1 LLKIQSCH
9 IINNDRSD
17 YNQTLREGLMAVEV
31 VRTKEEI
38 KSMFPCVINGEIFKN
53 QKSLSSRFK
62 LSTSTLQDRLKGG
75 WSLPEVVGLLERQRK
90 GKEEVVVNNITF
102 PSLSAA
108 SRAFGV
114 HHKVARSRI
123 KNPLCKW
130 SVEEGVEALFR
141 FKYLLERNDKK
152 PIIYRGQKYPNIANV
167 AKEVGISPALA
178 QHRYRLGKPFEQV
191 FSKLDSRYLSHDVWV
206 KNPFEV
212 EGIKYKSPYFAAK
225 ANGMSPRIL
234 WERIKDG
241 WDNESALGAPLTEQ
255 ELASVRNSNE
265 HS

>member
-1 LLKIQSCH
+1 
-9 IINNDRSD
+9 
-17 YNQTLREGLMAVEV
+17 MAIPT

-38 KSMFPCVINGEIFKN
+38 KNMFPCIINGEVFKN
-53 QKSLSSRFK
+53 QKALSSKFK

-75 WSLPEVVGLLERQRK
+75 WSLEESVGLLVHQKK
-90 GKEEVVVNNITF
+90 GKQDVIVNNITF

-114 HHKVARSRI
+114 NHKVARSRI
-123 KNPLCKW
+123 NNPLCKW
-130 SVEEGVEALFR
+130 SVEEGVEAVFR
-141 FKYLLERNDKK
+141 FKYLLKKNDKR
-152 PIIYRGQKYPNIANV
+152 PIVFRGKKFPNIAAA

-191 FSKLDSRYLSHDVWV
+191 FSKIDSRYLTHDVWV

-212 EGIKYKSPYFAAK
+212 KGIRYASPYFAAK
-225 ANGMSPRIL
+225 ANGVSPRIL

-241 WDNESALGAPLTEQ
+241 WDNDSALGAPLTEEEQ
-255 ELASVRNSNE
+255 ENIKAQDAS
-265 HS
+265 